1 MYTHGKKLQVKTK
14 CVPCSLSFSFQLHS
28 FITLMAFF
36 ERGVYIKLTN
46 KYVKSRIIVK
56 QKPKIKNKAQNLY
69 KQELDENLNLSL
81 SIAFHFKNHCTDPA
95 KRRTPFN
102 V

>member
-1 MYTHGKKLQVKTK
+1 
-14 CVPCSLSFSFQLHS
+14 
-28 FITLMAFF
+28 MAFF